1 MKSHQVTI
9 KDIAK
14 ALGISPSTVSRALKD
29 HPDISPKTKEKVKRL
44 AEQLQYRPNA
54 IALSLKHSKSFTI
67 GLIIPELVHHF
78 FSSVIS
84 GVSNVAYASGYK
96 VMITQ
101 SNESYEREVT
111 DTQALLASRVDGVLV
126 SVAKESKN
134 FDHLRNLEKN
144 GIPIVFFDRAVD
156 SIVTDKV
163 VVDDVSG
170 AFQAVEHLIEQNCNR
185 ILLLTSPS
193 HLLISQNRLE
203 GYKRALSNNGI
214 AFDENLVFQCDTY
227 KGAIGLMEHLIK
239 EKKLDFDGVFAV
251 NDATAI
257 GAMRGI
263 KNSGKKIPEDIA
275 VVGFTNGLISLMTDP
290 QLTTVEQHGFEMGQI
305 AARILL
311 NHIDN
316 DDEYYI
322 PETRVLKTELVVRES
337 SLRKKNN

>member
-1 MKSHQVTI
+1 MKHQVTI

-29 HPDISPKTKEKVKRL
+29 HPDISPKTKEKVKKL

-54 IALSLKHSKSFTI
+54 IALSLKHQKSFTI
-67 GLIIPELVHHF
+67 GLIIPEIVHHF

-84 GVSNVAYASGYK
+84 GVSDVAYANGYK
-96 VMITQ
+96 VVITQ
-101 SNESYEREVT
+101 SNESFDREVA
-111 DTQALLASRVDGVLV
+111 DTQALLSSRVDGVLV

-163 VVDDVSG
+163 VVDDVNG
-170 AFQAVEHLIEQNCNR
+170 AFQAVTHLLEQACKR

-193 HLLISQNRLE
+193 HLLITKNRLE
-203 GYKRALSNNGI
+203 GYKRALSRQNI
-214 AFDENLVFQCDTY
+214 EFEENLVVQCDTHDD
-227 KGAIGLMEHLIK
+227 AIWVLERLIK
-239 EKKLDFDGVFAV
+239 EDKIEFDGVFAV

-257 GAMRGI
+257 GAMRSI
-263 KNSGKKIPEDIA
+263 KNAGLKIPEDVAI
-275 VVGFTNGLISLMTDP
+275 VGFTNGLISQMTDP
-290 QLTTVEQHGFEMGQI
+290 QLSTVEQHGFEMGQI

-311 NHIDN
+311 NHIESN
-316 DDEYYI
+316 DEYYI
-322 PETRVLKTELVVRES
+322 PETRVLKTELVIRES
-337 SLRKKNN
+337 SLRKKL